1 MQPHTQPPIPQLVQL
16 LQSGRFQELVA
27 QAASGSTRWPKSGP
41 VWHLLG
47 LAYMNLGQFELAV
60 APLAQAVKLIPK
72 DPSILDQ
79 LATAQMQAGDK
90 EAAYRSFERCLA
102 VTPDN
107 LGVLINAAS
116 LANDMRRFAAAERHA
131 STALRRA
138 PGQAE
143 ALFNRGRALQG
154 LGRNV
159 DAITTFRSALA
170 GAANLPIAQ
179 NDIGLCLAQLGA
191 NAEADACFRRAIAL
205 QPDFSAPYAN
215 LASLLNAQRQFA
227 DAEAASHAA
236 IRLDPSLAVAYSNLG
251 NALFGQR
258 RKAEAETAYR
268 QALKLQ
274 PDLSDA
280 LNNLGNLLQ
289 EGKRFDE
296 ARDCYRQL
304 SDHDPEA
311 LLHAYHCA
319 NHLCDWSQRETD
331 EAALRA
337 AVRKGDADLWP
348 FILLMID
355 GPDAPSL
362 LLQAARQ
369 TANRHY
375 ATQLAMPPLVDRTT
389 RYHHDRLRIGYIS
402 ADFHN
407 HATMY
412 LVGGVLAAHDK
423 SRFAIHLY
431 SYGPDSQ
438 DRCRKLAIK
447 SADVFRNLNQ
457 MSDAEAAAQIV
468 ADEIDI
474 LVDLNGYTQDNRL
487 GISALRPAPIIISWL
502 GYTGSL
508 GNERLADYIIGD
520 AIATPPEHADRY
532 SGTILRMP
540 HSYQPNDNTLEI
552 GARPTH
558 SEVGLPEDDF
568 VFCCFNQSYKIS
580 PTMFDLWCRLLA
592 SVPHSVL
599 WLQKPNAL
607 AVTNLQ
613 REAVS
618 RGIDA
623 KRLIFADPVP
633 LAEHLGRLQLADL
646 ALDTAPYGSHTTGSN
661 ALWAGVPL
669 LTQPGET
676 FASRVAASLL
686 HAVGLSELVA
696 RDGPDFLRIGT
707 KLATGESA
715 LAALKRSLVER
726 KKTAPLFDTNQFTH
740 DLESIFV
747 RLYRI

>member
-1 MQPHTQPPIPQLVQL
+1 
-16 LQSGRFQELVA
+16 
-27 QAASGSTRWPKSGP
+27 
-41 VWHLLG
+41 
-47 LAYMNLGQFELAV
+47 MNLGQFAAAS
-60 APLAQAVKLIPK
+60 APLAQASKLIPK
-72 DPSILDQ
+72 DPSIMEALG
-79 LATAQMQAGDK
+79 TAQMQAGDK
-90 EAAYRSFERCLA
+90 EAAYRSFERCVALA
-102 VTPDN
+102 PDN
-107 LGVLINAAS
+107 LGVLINLSS
-116 LANDMRRFAAAERHA
+116 LANDMRRFAAAERYA

-143 ALFNRGRALQG
+143 ALFNLGRALHG
-154 LGRNV
+154 LGRIT
-159 DAITTFRSALA
+159 DAIVAFRGALVGTA
-170 GAANLPIAQ
+170 DMPVAQ

-191 NAEADACFRRAIAL
+191 DNEANACFHRAIEL
-205 QPDFSAPYAN
+205 QPDFPAPYAN

-227 DAEAASHAA
+227 DAEAASRAA
-236 IRLDPSLAVAYSNLG
+236 IRLEPSLAVAYSNLG
-251 NALFGQR
+251 NAQFGQR
-258 RKAEAETAYR
+258 RRAEAEAAYR

-319 NHLCDWSQRETD
+319 NHLCDWSRRAED

-337 AVRKGDADLWP
+337 AVRKGDADLGP

-355 GPDAPSL
+355 GPYAPSL

-375 ATQLAMPPLVDRTT
+375 ATQLTMPPLVDRTT

-438 DRCRKLAIK
+438 DECRQRAME
-447 SADVFRNLNQ
+447 SADVFHDLSR
-457 MSDAEAAAQIV
+457 MADAEAAAQIV

-487 GISALRPAPIIISWL
+487 GISALRPAPIIVSWL

-508 GNERLADYIIGD
+508 GSERLADYMIGD

-532 SGTILRMP
+532 SGTLLRMP
-540 HSYQPNDNTLEI
+540 HCYQPNDNTLEI
-552 GARPTH
+552 GPRPTR
-558 SEVGLPEDDF
+558 SEAGLPDEGF

-580 PTMFDLWCRLLA
+580 PAMFDLWCRLLA
-592 SVPHSVL
+592 DVPQSVL
-599 WLQKPNAL
+599 WLQKPIAL
-607 AVTNLQ
+607 AVSNLQ
-613 REAVS
+613 KEAAA
-618 RGIDA
+618 RGINPE
-623 KRLIFADPVP
+623 RLIFADPIP

-669 LTQPGET
+669 LTLPGET

-686 HAVGLSELVA
+686 HAVGLPELVA
-696 RDGPDFLRIGT
+696 RDGPDFLSIGT
-707 KLATGESA
+707 TLAADKNA
-715 LAALKRSLVER
+715 LAALKASIAEKR
-726 KKTAPLFDTNQFTH
+726 KTAPLFDTQQFTR